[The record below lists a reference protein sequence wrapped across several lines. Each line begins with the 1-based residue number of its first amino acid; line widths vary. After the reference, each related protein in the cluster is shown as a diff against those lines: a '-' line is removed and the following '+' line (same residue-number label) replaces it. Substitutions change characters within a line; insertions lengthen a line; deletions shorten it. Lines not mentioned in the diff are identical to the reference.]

1 MQVKDLGKQIAHLLK
16 TCQTSEERDVD
27 VDVEVDVERTDD
39 ALLTFDNVAELQQRN
54 SELLSLVREMTA
66 ERESAEI
73 HQVRFLSG
81 LAWSMIF
88 LKKQTSISRACVL

>member
-27 VDVEVDVERTDD
+27 VDVEVDVESTDD

-73 HQVRFLSG
+73 HQVRFLS
-81 LAWSMIF
+81 AYSMIL
-88 LKKQTSISRACVL
+88 LKKQKSKCNLIDQ